1 MVEVGNGVLQRQI
14 LQIFSRQLLEWRRE
28 PPVSVLKDD
37 DGSTNLL
44 RNDTGGS
51 RCGGVTART
60 YSAMAHEPK
69 RLHSL

>member
-1 MVEVGNGVLQRQI
+1 
-14 LQIFSRQLLEWRRE
+14 
-28 PPVSVLKDD
+28 VLKDD

-60 YSAMAHEPK
+60 YSANAHEPK